1 MHRNLFDCVNI
12 DPAKT
17 NLPDGTN
24 PDAADAC
31 AKYNA
36 IIHSVGG
43 INLQLLGLGLN
54 GHIGFMSR
62 ARLLSWRPIAWT

>member
-31 AKYNA
+31 APFDL
-36 IIHSVGG
+36 
-43 INLQLLGLGLN
+43 INQTKQLVLEIL
-54 GHIGFMSR
+54 
-62 ARLLSWRPIAWT
+62 